1 MNRQDLERCARDL
14 EAWVAEAFGGLG
26 RQERRDALSN
36 YVMGL
41 LLDGERKS
49 MEPIARRLVE
59 DVDETQSMRQRI
71 QQAVAVANWDEGV
84 VFRRIAERAER
95 DIPNLDAFVIDDTG
109 FPKKGYKSVG
119 VQRQYS
125 GTMGRIDNCQ
135 VATSLHLASEHGGV
149 CVGMRLY
156 LPRDWA
162 SDPKRRA
169 KTGIPEEIGFEE
181 KWRIALRLLDTA
193 RSWDLQDRPVVA
205 DSGYGDCVEFRQGL
219 EQRGLHYVVGVTGTA
234 VAWPPGVMPLPPT
247 PRSGTIGRPPT
258 RWRSESGQTP
268 FPMSDIAAQ
277 LPATSW
283 KKVTWRQGTR
293 GPQSSR
299 FAAIRIRSAH
309 GHARG
314 AAPSDELWLLCE
326 WPRRQK
332 QPSKLYLSNLPAK
345 TSLKKLVYLAKL
357 RWRIERDYQEMKS
370 ELGLDHFEGR
380 GWRGFHHHLACVA
393 AAHAFL
399 AFERVRF
406 PPQPKSAEP
415 AAVPSFATARPARNA
430 RRLPALLP
438 SRSRGHAKTARALA
452 HVIE

>member
-1 MNRQDLERCARDL
+1 MKQRDLKRCEVELERWMS
-14 EAWVAEAFGGLG
+14 EVFEGLG
-26 RQERRDALSN
+26 RRERRDALGS
-36 YVMGL
+36 YLLGL

-49 MEPIARRLVE
+49 IEPIAQRLVD
-59 DVDETQSMRQRI
+59 DVGETQAMRQRI
-71 QQAVAVANWDEGV
+71 QQAVTVAGWDEGV

-95 DIPNLDAFVIDDTG
+95 DIPELDAFVIDDTG

-156 LPRDWA
+156 LPKDWA

-169 KTGIPEEIGFEE
+169 KTGIPEEVGFEE
-181 KWRIALRLLDTA
+181 KWRLALRLVDTA

-205 DSGYGDCVEFRQGL
+205 DSGYGDCVEFREGL
-219 EQRGLHYVVGVTGTA
+219 EERRLHYVVGVTGTA
-234 VAWPPGVMPLPPT
+234 VAWPPGVIPLPPK
-247 PRSGTIGRPPT
+247 PRPGASGRPPT
-258 RWRSESGQTP
+258 RWRAETGQTP
-268 FPMSDIAAQ
+268 LPMSEIAAQ

-314 AAPSDELWLLCE
+314 AAPSDDLWLLCE

-345 TSLKKLVYLAKL
+345 TSLKRLVYLAKL
-357 RWRIERDYQEMKS
+357 RWRIERDYQEMKG

-380 GWRGFHHHLACVA
+380 GWRGFHHHIACVA

-399 AFERVRF
+399 AFQRVRF
-406 PPQPKSAEP
+406 PPQQPTSEP
-415 AAVPSFATARPARNA
+415 PDVSTGPADRPAPNA
-430 RRLPALLP
+430 RRLPALRAT
-438 SRSRGHAKTARALA
+438 RSRQHTTIAGAL
-452 HVIE
+452 